1 MSAMPLYG
9 VLAEFASARELVAA
23 ARQVR
28 REEPRAHLEAF
39 SPCALP
45 ELNGPVHIRRGHV
58 AFWTLL
64 GGLLGCVGTY
74 SLEWYSAA
82 INYPLNIGGRPTAS
96 WPAFV
101 PPALEM
107 TLLGAAVFGVIAML
121 ASAGLPRLHHPL
133 FAQRPFERASVDR
146 FFLVLRADAP
156 GFDPQ
161 RARQLLHALQPVTVT
176 EVAE

>member
-1 MSAMPLYG
+1 MSPMPLYG
-9 VLAEFASARELVAA
+9 VLAEFTSARELVAA
-23 ARQVR
+23 ARQMR
-28 REEPRAHLEAF
+28 RDEPRAHLEAY

-45 ELNGPVHIRRGHV
+45 ELNGPLRTRRGHV

-74 SLEWYSAA
+74 ALEWYSAA

-107 TLLGAAVFGVIAML
+107 TLLGAAVFGVIAMI

-133 FAQRPFERASVDR
+133 FAHRSFERASADR
-146 FFLVLRADAP
+146 FFLVLRGDAP
-156 GFDPQ
+156 GFEPQ
-161 RARQLLHALQPVTVT
+161 RARHLLHALRPLAVT
-176 EVAE
+176 EVRG